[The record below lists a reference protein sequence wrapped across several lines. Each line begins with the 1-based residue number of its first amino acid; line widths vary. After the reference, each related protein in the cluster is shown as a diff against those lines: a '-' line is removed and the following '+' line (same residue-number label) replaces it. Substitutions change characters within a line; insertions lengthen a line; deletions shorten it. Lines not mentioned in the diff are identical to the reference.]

1 MKLHRAFT
9 LAEVLIAVAIVGVVA
24 ALTVPSMATKIDS
37 ETNMAKL
44 SKSVTLIQN
53 GMGEIFQQVQNHS
66 EEGMAASRLTSIQ
79 VKDLFE
85 TAPDGASSD
94 DYIADGQK
102 LFALTG
108 GITGLQTTNN
118 YNTGDIKNTG
128 GITGLQTTNNYNTGD
143 IKNYDGTNVNNN
155 LLTNCST
162 YQFNKNTSVVIL
174 QDISANDENEDKVIA
189 KVFIDVNGAA
199 VPNRIGIDVF
209 LFGLSNN
216 GILVPAGSEKYN
228 DNTFSDSVN
237 SYTTDCQNNITTGL
251 SCAARVMADGWKIK
265 Y

>member
-66 EEGMAASRLTSIQ
+66 EEGMATSRLTSIQ

-85 TAPDGASSD
+85 TAPDGASSSD

-102 LFALTG
+102 LFAL
-108 GITGLQTTNN
+108 
-118 YNTGDIKNTG
+118 TG

-162 YQFNKNTSVVIL
+162 YQFNKSTSVVIL

-189 KVFIDVNGAA
+189 KVFIDANGPDA
-199 VPNRIGIDVF
+199 PNKIGSDVF

>member
-1 MKLHRAFT
+1 MKLDKAFT

-37 ETNMAKL
+37 ETNMTKL

-85 TAPDGASSD
+85 TAPDGASSSD

-102 LFALTG
+102 LFAL
-108 GITGLQTTNN
+108 
-118 YNTGDIKNTG
+118 TG

-162 YQFNKNTSVVIL
+162 YQFNKSTSVVIL

-189 KVFIDVNGAA
+189 KVFIDANGPDA
-199 VPNRIGIDVF
+199 PNKIGSDVF

-216 GILVPAGSEKYN
+216 GTLIPAGSEKYN
-228 DNTFSDSVN
+228 DNTFDDNVN

>member
-85 TAPDGASSD
+85 TAPDGASSSD

-102 LFALTG
+102 LFAL
-108 GITGLQTTNN
+108 
-118 YNTGDIKNTG
+118 TG

-162 YQFNKNTSVVIL
+162 YQFNKSTSVVIL

-189 KVFIDVNGAA
+189 KVFIDANGPDA
-199 VPNRIGIDVF
+199 PNKIGSDVF

>member
-1 MKLHRAFT
+1 MKLYRAFT
-9 LAEVLIAVAIVGVVA
+9 LAEILIALAIVGIIA
-24 ALTVPSMATKIDS
+24 AITLPSMVTEIGT

-44 SKSVTLIQN
+44 SKSVTLFQN
-53 GMGEIFQQVQNHS
+53 GMGEIFQQVQNRS
-66 EEGMAASRLTSIQ
+66 DDGMAASRLTSIQ
-79 VKDLFE
+79 VKDLFK
-85 TAPDGASSD
+85 TAPTGSTDN
-94 DYIADGQK
+94 DYIADDQNLLK
-102 LFALTG
+102 LTS
-108 GITGLQTTNN
+108 GIIGLHSINN
-118 YNTGDIKNTG
+118 YNTRN
-128 GITGLQTTNNYNTGD
+128 
-143 IKNYDGTNVNNN
+143 IKNYNGTSVSSN
-155 LLTNCST
+155 LFSNCAT
-162 YQFNKNTSVVIL
+162 YQFNKNDSVIIL
-174 QDISANDENEDKVIA
+174 KDISANDENEDKVIA

-237 SYTTDCQNNITTGL
+237 SYTKDCQKSIKTGL